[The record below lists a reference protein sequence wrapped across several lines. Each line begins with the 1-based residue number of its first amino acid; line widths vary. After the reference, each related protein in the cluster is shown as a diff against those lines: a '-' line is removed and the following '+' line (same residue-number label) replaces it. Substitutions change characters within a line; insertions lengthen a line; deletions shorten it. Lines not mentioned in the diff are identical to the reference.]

1 MLVLGAVGS
10 AALAFIFYV
19 CAFGGSSTGFVGQ
32 LRDSLLHCTPCVRL
46 LGCCFGKRC
55 ASIGRVC
62 KQWCARTEE
71 VCCWRPNPLL
81 QLIYL
86 SLMGGGF
93 ALFLAGSYPLIPNP
107 NLTEYHKPTS
117 FIVMCGG
124 IWIFILASFGDP
136 GTITAANLHR
146 YSRLPYDQV
155 PTHIQALPP
164 QRHS

>member
-1 MLVLGAVGS
+1 MAVLFAELLKLLVCTLALVFVSGGPLAATQQLRELIWDRKMDTLIVSLPALCYTLQNNLQFLAASHLGA
-10 AALAFIFYV
+10 A
-19 CAFGGSSTGFVGQ
+19 
-32 LRDSLLHCTPCVRL
+32 
-46 LGCCFGKRC
+46 
-55 ASIGRVC
+55 
-62 KQWCARTEE
+62 
-71 VCCWRPNPLL
+71 LL

-124 IWIFILASFGDP
+124 IWIFILASFVDP